1 MSPLTTALLMSQKLS
16 SRQQAQL
23 ALLQTLPPKFHR
35 MQATIEE
42 MGALRADEVM
52 VRGLARQLDEL
63 RVKAQGLNLGKVAES
78 DGLMAMMARRSGG
91 LQVRVRGLRELLA
104 NLKINYDAALREAT
118 TPGADAEAEAASE

>member
-16 SRQQAQL
+16 SRQHAQL

-78 DGLMAMMARRSGG
+78 AGLMAMMARRSGG